1 MEDLEKRINDAN
13 NLYIAEEE
21 EEVAPPP
28 VDIYQEERNVQRD
41 YAKKQFPKGSR
52 TQVLATVKD
61 VVEGAGTASLSR
73 AYKRARDDTEA
84 LKQMGDTR
92 RAQLIINQYME

>member
-1 MEDLEKRINDAN
+1 MDDLDKRIAEANDEF
-13 NLYIAEEE
+13 ISEE
-21 EEVAPPP
+21 EEVTPPP

-73 AYKRARDDTEA
+73 A
-84 LKQMGDTR
+84 
-92 RAQLIINQYME
+92 